1 MLVKSTGFLRSA
13 SGNITVIA
21 ALAVSALTGVA
32 GLAIIYQQGV
42 HQRTVLQASLDSG
55 VLAGTALRYGA
66 KNSERIAAA
75 EAAFYANA
83 DAGSMFGGEPDG
95 AFKAEGGVKPQFTVM
110 MTAVSGIASVS
121 IENTLGAALGIS
133 KLDVVVGAKATK
145 RETAP
150 LCLLTLGE
158 TASNSIYAYGNAR
171 LDANCPIQAN
181 STDSEAI
188 SISGTKSEISASMIG
203 VSGGASGSGIKPA
216 PVKGTQPV
224 EDPYAL
230 LPVPEPDT
238 CTMTNAVIKTS
249 QKLDPGTYCGGLTVK
264 TGTTLTLN
272 PGIYIIKDGQF
283 RTDSGGRIEG
293 SEVLIALVGADSY
306 IYMGSGSSVK
316 LTSPVGG
323 PYKNMQFMSD
333 RVTSDSKFGEEWTTI
348 SSGAILE
355 YDGVMYLPEQNFW
368 VSGTAHQAI
377 IKAYSPAFGMIVDTA
392 WIQGNAVVELR
403 QEDRRGIGEVDGK
416 RGFEFSAKLVR

>member
-21 ALAVSALTGVA
+21 ALAVSVLTGVA

-42 HQRTVLQASLDSG
+42 HQRTVLRAALDSG

-66 KNSERIAAA
+66 KDTERIAAA

-95 AFKAEGGVKPQFTVM
+95 AFKAEGGVKPQFTVKK
-110 MTAVSGIASVS
+110 TAVSGIASVS

-188 SISGTKSEISASMIG
+188 SISGTKSEISASMNG

-216 PVKGTQPV
+216 PIKGTQPV

-230 LPVPEPDT
+230 LPVPEPGT

-249 QKLDPGTYCGGLTVK
+249 QNLNPGTYCSGLTVM
-264 TGTTLTLN
+264 TGATLT
-272 PGIYIIKDGQF
+272 
-283 RTDSGGRIEG
+283 
-293 SEVLIALVGADSY
+293 
-306 IYMGSGSSVK
+306 
-316 LTSPVGG
+316 
-323 PYKNMQFMSD
+323 
-333 RVTSDSKFGEEWTTI
+333 
-348 SSGAILE
+348 
-355 YDGVMYLPEQNFW
+355 
-368 VSGTAHQAI
+368 
-377 IKAYSPAFGMIVDTA
+377 
-392 WIQGNAVVELR
+392 
-403 QEDRRGIGEVDGK
+403 VDG
-416 RGFEFSAKLVR
+416 GHLLVMG